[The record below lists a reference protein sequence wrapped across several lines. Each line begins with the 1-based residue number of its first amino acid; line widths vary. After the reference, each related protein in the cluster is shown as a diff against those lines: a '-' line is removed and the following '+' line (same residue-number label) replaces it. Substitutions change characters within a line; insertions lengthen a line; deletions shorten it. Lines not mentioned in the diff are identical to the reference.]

1 MIEERRLRAEAN
13 AKLAPLQRAI
23 VDISN
28 EAKALRLQ
36 LADAEAGSKKAHQ
49 SADQFSK
56 LAAADKARADKAE
69 GKISVWRNIAFGAC
83 FIALI
88 LCCGYIQ
95 TPNPMRLTP
104 PKHSTFYFAVALGG
118 AALVHPR
125 VADAAFLHRQHP
137 FAAWSSGP
145 SGAIA
150 NGYDKGLATTLDY
163 LRGLSRFAALN
174 FTAMF
179 FGMLGWPTMCHFS
192 AFKWSDGWY
201 AIGIKGQMVAFLGL
215 AGVQIIAA
223 AICFSA

>member
-1 MIEERRLRAEAN
+1 MRSIDVNPTGGSVSTEAARDSSVKAIWRHFVANLRDLWMLLVLG
-13 AKLAPLQRAI
+13 LALSFASDFI
-23 VDISN
+23 VT
-28 EAKALRLQ
+28 
-36 LADAEAGSKKAHQ
+36 
-49 SADQFSK
+49 
-56 LAAADKARADKAE
+56 
-69 GKISVWRNIAFGAC
+69 W
-83 FIALI
+83 
-88 LCCGYIQ
+88 
-95 TPNPMRLTP
+95 
-104 PKHSTFYFAVALGG
+104 
-118 AALVHPR
+118 
-125 VADAAFLHRQHP
+125 
-137 FAAWSSGP
+137 
-145 SGAIA
+145 AIA